1 MSFQNTEA
9 KTVAQI
15 LSMDKVSAFEKHIIN
30 CCKAPEWELR
40 KWLKKTL
47 IRAGFEIF
55 EDGYKSD
62 RCEKDDRHSTIH
74 NMLAIRGEK
83 PILAYAAHTDV
94 CREHDFSRNFS
105 GKFSNYDE
113 NTYWMKDKP
122 EDKTKSK
129 GKRKD
134 YIDIQPVVKVCE
146 DSSGALR
153 RIIQD
158 KTCKFQVGGDDR
170 LGVAINTYIAFNSGI
185 DMGLVFFTDEE
196 IGLKSARVID
206 FPQLKDFEVII
217 ETDRGNHSNE
227 LVVKIGD
234 TTLADYSTI
243 GRLLEVAFDM
253 GMPRVPVCGMGT
265 DVVALKQR
273 GLCKNAFNLT
283 TGYHNSVGSSSEE
296 YIDVQEAY
304 DTMKF
309 LSSVGKDY
317 YLKGA

>member
-1 MSFQNTEA
+1 MSFQSQEA

-15 LSMDKVSAFEKHIIN
+15 ISMDKVSPFEKHIIN

-40 KWLKKTL
+40 KWLKKVL

-62 RCEKDDRHSTIH
+62 RCAKDDRYSTVH

-83 PILAYAAHTDV
+83 PAVCFGAHTDI
-94 CREHDFSRNFS
+94 CRDHSWTRTVGKYSVHDDAHWLRDQ
-105 GKFSNYDE
+105 G
-113 NTYWMKDKP
+113 
-122 EDKTKSK
+122 EDKSATK

-134 YIDIQPVVKVCE
+134 YIDIQPVVKVAE
-146 DSSGALR
+146 DPSGALR
-153 RIIQD
+153 RIVQD
-158 KTCKFQVGGDDR
+158 KACKFQVGGDDR
-170 LGVAINTYIAFNSGI
+170 LGVAINTYIACNSGI

-196 IGLKSARVID
+196 VGLKSAAVID
-206 FPQLKDFEVII
+206 FPQLKEFEIII

-234 TTLADYSTI
+234 TTLADYPTI

-265 DVVALKQR
+265 DIAAVKRR
-273 GLCKNAFNLT
+273 GNCKNAANLT
-283 TGYHNSVGSSSEE
+283 CGYHSSNGDSGDE
-296 YIDVQEAY
+296 YIDVSEAY
-304 DTMKF
+304 DTMRW
-309 LSSVGKDY
+309 LSAVAKDY
-317 YLKGA
+317 YLNGV